1 MEIHLAQIL
10 FQMVNFGV
18 VFGALT
24 YLMYK
29 PVLKAL
35 RQRSQKIA
43 DSQQAADELLQEK
56 AEIEKQKTKVVSQAR
71 KEANDLMAEARQQAD
86 TKKADL
92 LKKAKQEVQA
102 YVEDGKSKW
111 AVEKQQKLAELEK
124 QMADAVF
131 AVAEKVVGQTLDKK
145 THATLIDQG
154 IKEVLVGL
162 K

>member
-71 KEANDLMAEARQQAD
+71 KEANDLMAEARQQAFE
-86 TKKADL
+86 KAAPPYRRKYL
-92 LKKAKQEVQA
+92 IHHHNAQRYA
-102 YVEDGKSKW
+102 YSDFLIFHFPFVE
-111 AVEKQQKLAELEK
+111 
-124 QMADAVF
+124 F
-131 AVAEKVVGQTLDKK
+131 
-145 THATLIDQG
+145 
-154 IKEVLVGL
+154 
-162 K
+162 